1 MERRDMGF
9 VAGLQVLVVLG
20 VVKHLALSMA
30 VIAMVTAIFVGCVK
44 KDLSSGE

>member
-1 MERRDMGF
+1 MERREMGF
-9 VAGLQVLVVLG
+9 VAGLQVLG